1 MKNSDSST
9 RLRSL
14 TSPVARKKEYWSLS
28 PQQLY
33 KRVYENQFSPKHK
46 KVLFPEAGRG
56 GWADKKLLWEEER
69 SLWSQNVS
77 LTPARTGRQGK
88 RPSDASEVIG
98 SG

>member
-56 GWADKKLLWEEER
+56 GWADKKLLWEE
-69 SLWSQNVS
+69 V
-77 LTPARTGRQGK
+77 G
-88 RPSDASEVIG
+88 
-98 SG
+98 